1 MEREDLYLTWH
12 ISTTCSFI
20 TLLFHIS
27 YFLMSN
33 GPSSQPPLESAT
45 RSPLQAP
52 AHSFIDRNHIS
63 GYMIQQRSSRKSIRP
78 ATAPAVSREDQVLL
92 PSKPLT
98 HRYNPWPSSSTSS
111 PESDQD
117 NASNPSCKQTGSL
130 HSLKTVPEEEIDIS
144 GPLQLGVWAL
154 STT

>member
-1 MEREDLYLTWH
+1 
-12 ISTTCSFI
+12 
-20 TLLFHIS
+20 
-27 YFLMSN
+27 MSN
-33 GPSSQPPLESAT
+33 GPSSQPPLESIT
-45 RSPLQAP
+45 PPPLRTP

-63 GYMIQQRSSRKSIRP
+63 GYMIQQRSSRKSTRP

-92 PSKPLT
+92 PSKPIA

-117 NASNPSCKQTGSL
+117 NASDPSRKQTGSL
-130 HSLKTVPEEEIDIS
+130 HPMKTVLEEEIDIS
-144 GPLQLGVWAL
+144 GPLQLGVLAS